1 MRCPRCGADSPAGMK
16 FCGQCGATLAI
27 ACPSC
32 GAGNP
37 PGHKFCGHCGAPLE
51 GPGLQESASPGP
63 PLINRLN
70 TRGLDAGST
79 LPGEM
84 KQVTVLFCDIVNST
98 PLTERLGPEA
108 MRDLVQA
115 FLEASLAEVRR
126 YGGTAPQFTGD
137 GFMAVFGA
145 PVTEEDH
152 VRRALL
158 AAVAIQRALRGDR
171 DGADTDPLDLPV
183 RIGINTGPVVFG
195 PGGGGLL

>member
-1 MRCPRCGADSPAGMK
+1 MRCPRCGADSPAGMR

-37 PGHKFCGHCGAPLE
+37 PEHKFCGHCGRPLD
-51 GPGLQESASPGP
+51 GPGVQQPASPQP
-63 PLINRLN
+63 EINQAA
-70 TRGLDAGST
+70 TARGLDAGST

-115 FLEASLAEVRR
+115 FLAASPAEVRR

-137 GFMAVFGA
+137 GFMAGLAPTRHPRGPVAATRPPGA
-145 PVTEEDH
+145 PH
-152 VRRALL
+152 
-158 AAVAIQRALRGDR
+158 
-171 DGADTDPLDLPV
+171 
-183 RIGINTGPVVFG
+183 
-195 PGGGGLL
+195 

>member
-1 MRCPRCGADSPAGMK
+1 VVR
-16 FCGQCGATLAI
+16 
-27 ACPSC
+27 
-32 GAGNP
+32 
-37 PGHKFCGHCGAPLE
+37 
-51 GPGLQESASPGP
+51 ESASPRPSVNNP
-63 PLINRLN
+63 PV

-79 LPGEM
+79 LPGEL

-98 PLTERLGPEA
+98 PMTERLGPEA

-152 VRRALL
+152 VRRGLLTAL
-158 AAVAIQRALRGDR
+158 AVQRAVSGGD
-171 DGADTDPLDLPV
+171 GSSEGLALSVP
-183 RIGINTGPVVFG
+183 IGVHGPVVFG
-195 PGGGGLL
+195 PVADRLPWITR